1 MDRQQSPQ
9 FWWKMLKKWIIVL
22 FVTLVYI
29 WAGQGLSLN
38 IQTLGNSWP
47 YLSDF
52 GRRLFPPNLSVLDV
66 AFRSLIETV
75 QMSLWGTTIGAIISL
90 PIAVASAH
98 NAAPVPLQWGANL
111 LQNTVRSVPSIILGL
126 MFVAATGL
134 GAPAGTMALSIYTI
148 GYLAKFF
155 QAAIESIDPR
165 SLDSLVT
172 IGAKPT
178 QILRYGIVPQVM
190 PLFLGY
196 TLWMFEYNIR
206 AASVL
211 GVVGAGGIG
220 FQLKNYIDG
229 FEYQKATTMMLVL
242 LAVVT
247 TIDFFS
253 SKLRQRLET

>member
-1 MDRQQSPQ
+1 
-9 FWWKMLKKWIIVL
+9 
-22 FVTLVYI
+22 
-29 WAGQGLSLN
+29 
-38 IQTLGNSWP
+38 
-47 YLSDF
+47 
-52 GRRLFPPNLSVLDV
+52 
-66 AFRSLIETV
+66 
-75 QMSLWGTTIGAIISL
+75 
-90 PIAVASAH
+90 
-98 NAAPVPLQWGANL
+98 
-111 LQNTVRSVPSIILGL
+111 